1 MTSSFHQIINSLL
14 CKDIGSSTLLREAI
28 LSFVNY
34 QCDVPGTSGT
44 EQVRSLRASRP
55 NDDDDNNNNNDDD
68 DDDDDNDKRTISN
81 QWIELK
87 TKCKRRSNK
96 EGRKKGERNILLQ
109 QRLS

>member
-1 MTSSFHQIINSLL
+1 M
-14 CKDIGSSTLLREAI
+14 
-28 LSFVNY
+28 
-34 QCDVPGTSGT
+34 PGTSGT

-55 NDDDDNNNNNDDD
+55 NDDDDDNNNNDDDNNNNDDDD

-87 TKCKRRSNK
+87 TKRKRRSNK

>member
-1 MTSSFHQIINSLL
+1 M
-14 CKDIGSSTLLREAI
+14 
-28 LSFVNY
+28 NY

-55 NDDDDNNNNNDDD
+55 NDDDNNNNNNNNDDD
-68 DDDDDNDKRTISN
+68 DDDDDNDNDKRTISN

-96 EGRKKGERNILLQ
+96 EGRKKEERNILLQ
-109 QRLS
+109 KRLS

>member
-1 MTSSFHQIINSLL
+1 M
-14 CKDIGSSTLLREAI
+14 
-28 LSFVNY
+28 NY

-68 DDDDDNDKRTISN
+68 DDDDDDDDNDNDKRTISN

-96 EGRKKGERNILLQ
+96 EGRKKEKEIFYYSRV
-109 QRLS
+109 

>member
-1 MTSSFHQIINSLL
+1 M
-14 CKDIGSSTLLREAI
+14 REAI

-68 DDDDDNDKRTISN
+68 DDDDDDDNDNDKRTISN

-109 QRLS
+109 KRLS